1 MSFILDALKKSERE
15 RQKRIAPKMSNIL
28 VEQPKFTRPKW
39 FILIISMLFL
49 VICFLILS
57 IFFPNSI
64 NIFNKEASIAIE
76 LPLETKIPPN
86 LKFNDPE
93 LPKIEVISNDM
104 PIINSSE
111 IFNIDIANLKY
122 NLSLPDLHID
132 IHVYSEVPNERFVFI
147 NMRKYKEGEV
157 LIYGPNI
164 QTITAE
170 GVILNYKNINF
181 LLAKN

>member
-28 VEQPKFTRPKW
+28 LEQPKFNHPKW
-39 FILIISMLFL
+39 LIVIISMLIIIISL
-49 VICFLILS
+49 LTLSILS
-57 IFFPNSI
+57 PNLI
-64 NIFNKEASIAIE
+64 NIFNNDDYIAIE
-76 LPLETKIPPN
+76 LPQEKKIAP
-86 LKFNDPE
+86 KVQIKDPE
-93 LPKIEVISNDM
+93 TQKIKEISNEVSV
-104 PIINSSE
+104 INPSE
-111 IFNIDIANLKY
+111 IFNIDIANLTY

-147 NMRKYKEGEV
+147 NMKKYKEGEA
-157 LIYGPNI
+157 LIYGPYI
-164 QTITAE
+164 QTITVE

>member
-1 MSFILDALKKSERE
+1 MRKDAYCTKGDTNSANPICYVK
-15 RQKRIAPKMSNIL
+15 
-28 VEQPKFTRPKW
+28 VETFCSK
-39 FILIISMLFL
+39 LS
-49 VICFLILS
+49 VIKCCFLILS

-132 IHVYSEVPNERFVFI
+132 IHVYSEMPNERFVFI